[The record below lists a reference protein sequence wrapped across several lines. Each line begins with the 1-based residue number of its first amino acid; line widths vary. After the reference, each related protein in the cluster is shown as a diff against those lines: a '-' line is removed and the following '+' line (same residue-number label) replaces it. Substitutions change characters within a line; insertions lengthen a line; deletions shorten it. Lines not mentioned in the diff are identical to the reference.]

1 MGVKVGGLLVL
12 TAGYQ
17 YASNAKQTWRSQ
29 DLAGR
34 QLFGQ
39 SHGEVLR
46 MT

>member
-1 MGVKVGGLLVL
+1 MGVKVGGLPVL

-17 YASNAKQTWRSQ
+17 YASNANPTWTSQ

-39 SHGEVLR
+39 SHDEVLR